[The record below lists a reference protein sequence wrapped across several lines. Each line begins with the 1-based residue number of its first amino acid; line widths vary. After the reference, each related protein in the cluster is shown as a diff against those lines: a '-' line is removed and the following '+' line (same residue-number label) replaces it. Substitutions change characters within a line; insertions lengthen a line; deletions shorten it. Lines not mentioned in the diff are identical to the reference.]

1 LDGLEVGDVEG
12 LEVGDVEGLEVGDVE
27 GLEVGDAEGLVV
39 GANASVH
46 VPALI
51 HASDQIAVSSGSY
64 AAIRQYKVYGYPL
77 HL

>member
-1 LDGLEVGDVEG
+1 MGDAEG

-39 GANASVH
+39 GDNASVH

-51 HASDQIAVSSGSY
+51 HVCRMDESVT
-64 AAIRQYKVYGYPL
+64 VLCPF
-77 HL
+77 HECV